1 MKMNRRFWI
10 LTTLI
15 VLLICAVPLVARA
28 QLFDGE
34 REGLLLGIGVGY
46 AAIASGGDIEG
57 SATGFAT
64 SGKLGYGLSDQLTIY
79 LSSTVPSIIP
89 SLGFM
94 YFTDRNS
101 NYYLTGLLG
110 YASGDQDSL
119 LSLSGG
125 IGYELRDH
133 VSLELG
139 LGYIRYTDTY
149 TSAWNPWTG
158 QTFNETSESNVITI
172 AATFNVHFY

>member
-1 MKMNRRFWI
+1 M
-10 LTTLI
+10 I
-15 VLLICAVPLVARA
+15 VLLICGTPLVTHA

-64 SGKLGYGLSDQLTIY
+64 SGKLGYGMSDQLTIY
-79 LSSTVPSIIP
+79 LSSTVPSIVP

-101 NYYLTGLLG
+101 DYYIHGALG
-110 YASGDQDSL
+110 YTSANEESLVSL
-119 LSLSGG
+119 LGG

-139 LGYIRYTDTY
+139 LGYIRYSGVKATGLDL
-149 TSAWNPWTG
+149 WTG
-158 QTFNETSESNVITI
+158 QIVTESSSE
-172 AATFNVHFY
+172 